1 MKQIE
6 KKLAIAS
13 WITMVM
19 LILGTIYFVREMKNN
34 AYMETDLDEY
44 MPKTHPAF
52 VYSDQAEEWFNI
64 NDGILIAI
72 ENPQGIY
79 NTESLSKIKDIS
91 IKLQEMSQFDEN
103 DVMSLYTADNIV
115 GSEDGMDVQP
125 FFGDSPLVG
134 GMLDSLRNNV
144 KSNDMVFGRMVSTD
158 ETVALI
164 VASMEDDA
172 FTDDF
177 YNEIMTFAKSYEDG
191 QDKIYVA
198 GRPIIEGTLG
208 QLGPEDMKR
217 MVPIVMLVISLVLL
231 VLLRSFRATF
241 ITLSSVLISTIWAFG
256 LMAAVGVPIYS
267 VSTMMPVMLIAIGVA
282 YGIYFYN
289 HLNKFFVSNP
299 YSSNIEAVL
308 HTVKVLW
315 KPLTMA
321 AFTTMIGFFSLLTSE
336 VYPIKFF
343 GLFTAFGIFMAY
355 VLALVFLPATI
366 LIIGNK
372 KRKIKINDDV
382 ETYTLMNR
390 ITDQLLA
397 NKKIV
402 YLSLAVILVVSVVGI
417 QKVWINSS
425 FLEKFEPTSEIA
437 ITDGFVNQKFGGTST
452 LNVILESDDYDAFKQ
467 PENLV
472 LVDALQTETEQL
484 MKVGNSFSLADYIK
498 RMNKVMNA
506 DDESFYSIPE
516 SSEMIA
522 QYLLLYEMS
531 GDPENLVKVVNYD
544 YNKLNVTFQLKG
556 DDSKTINEALAVI
569 DSFKTKFDENGIQVK
584 YAGSGYKAL
593 IFSDLILEGQI
604 KSIIMS
610 MVLVFLLL
618 VVMFRNLKAG
628 LIGSIPIVVT
638 ALISF
643 GVMGL
648 SDIALSTTTAL
659 LSSIAIGIGVDYAI
673 HFLQNYKVY
682 VRKTDSRHDA
692 IHETMKHTGSAIF
705 SNALVV
711 IAGFLVMLFS
721 VFPPNRMLGLLVSM
735 NMFTSFVGTLSIMMI
750 LVYTTKVF
758 LRKGVVNEKQKKFK
772 RKNN

>member
-34 AYMETDLDEY
+34 AHMETDLDEY

-390 ITDQLLA
+390 ITDKLLA

-705 SNALVV
+705 SNTLVV

>member
-34 AYMETDLDEY
+34 AHMETDLDEY

-241 ITLSSVLISTIWAFG
+241 MTLSSVLISTIWAFG

-299 YSSNIEAVL
+299 YASNIEAVL

-390 ITDQLLA
+390 ITDKLLA

>member
-34 AYMETDLDEY
+34 AHMETDLDEY

-299 YSSNIEAVL
+299 YASNIEAVL

-390 ITDQLLA
+390 ITDKLLA

-705 SNALVV
+705 SNTLVV

>member
-34 AYMETDLDEY
+34 AHMETDLDEY

-299 YSSNIEAVL
+299 YASNIEAVL

-390 ITDQLLA
+390 ITDKLLA

>member
-34 AYMETDLDEY
+34 AHMETDLDEY

-299 YSSNIEAVL
+299 YASNIEAVL

-390 ITDQLLA
+390 ITDKLLA

-472 LVDALQTETEQL
+472 LVDVLQTETEQL

-638 ALISF
+638 ALVSF

>member
-299 YSSNIEAVL
+299 YASNIEAVL

-390 ITDQLLA
+390 ITDKLLA

>member
-125 FFGDSPLVG
+125 FFGDLPLVG

-390 ITDQLLA
+390 ITDKLLA

>member
-6 KKLAIAS
+6 KKLSIAS
-13 WITMVM
+13 WITMI
-19 LILGTIYFVREMKNN
+19 ILLLGSVYFLFEMKQNGH
-34 AYMETDLDEY
+34 METDLDEY

-72 ENPQGIY
+72 ENPNGIF
-79 NTESLSKIKDIS
+79 TTQTLTKVKDIS
-91 IKLQEMSQFDEN
+91 LKLQEMSQFDDN

-115 GSEDGMDVQP
+115 GSVDGMDVQP
-125 FFGDSPLVG
+125 FFEDVPTHQAK
-134 GMLDSLRNNV
+134 LDSIKTLV
-144 KSNDMVFGRMVSTD
+144 KSNDMVNGRMVSED
-158 ETVALI
+158 ETVALV
-164 VASMEDDA
+164 VASMGDDA

-177 YNEIMTFAKSYEDG
+177 YNEIMTFAKSYETDG
-191 QDKIYVA
+191 DKIYVA

-217 MVPIVMLVISLVLL
+217 MVPIVLLVISLVLML
-231 VLLRSFRATF
+231 LLRSFRAT
-241 ITLSSVLISTIWAFG
+241 ITTLFSVLISTVWAFG

-289 HLNKFFVSNP
+289 HLNKFFASNQLA
-299 YSSNIEAVL
+299 SNTKAVI

-321 AFTTMIGFFSLLTSE
+321 AFTTIIGFFSLLTSE
-336 VYPIKFF
+336 VFPIKYF

-355 VLALVFLPATI
+355 ALAMVFLPASI

-372 KRKIKINDDV
+372 RRKVKVDMDV

-390 ITDQLLA
+390 ITDKLLN
-397 NKKIV
+397 NKKMV
-402 YLSLAVILVVSVVGI
+402 YLILAVVIVVSVFGI

-437 ITDGFVNQKFGGTST
+437 MTDAFVNKKFGGTST
-452 LNVILESDDYDAFKQ
+452 LNVILESTDADAFKQ
-467 PENLV
+467 PENLI
-472 LVDALQTETEQL
+472 LVDALQSETEKLQ
-484 MKVGNSFSLADYIK
+484 KVGNSFSLSDYIK

-506 DDESFYSIPE
+506 DDDKFYSIPE
-516 SSEMIA
+516 SNEMVA

-544 YNKLNVTFQLKG
+544 YNKLNITFQLKG
-556 DDSKTINEALAVI
+556 DDSKTINEAMAVI
-569 DSFKTKFDENGIQVK
+569 NGFEKSFNEKGIDVK

-604 KSIIMS
+604 KSLIMS
-610 MVLVFLLL
+610 MVLVFFLL
-618 VVMFRNLKAG
+618 VIMFRSFKAG
-628 LIGSIPIVVT
+628 LIGSIPIVIT

-648 SDIALSTTTAL
+648 FNIALSTTTAL

-682 VRKTDSRHDA
+682 VGQTHSRYEA

-705 SNALVV
+705 SNAVVV

-735 NMFTSFVGTLSIMMI
+735 NMFTSFIGTLSVMMI
-750 LVYTTKVF
+750 LVYSSRIF
-758 LRKGVVNEKQKKFK
+758 LKKGIVNERLKIFKQKK
-772 RKNN
+772 

>member
-390 ITDQLLA
+390 ITDKLLA

>member
-299 YSSNIEAVL
+299 FSSNIEAVL

-390 ITDQLLA
+390 ITDKLLA

>member
-134 GMLDSLRNNV
+134 GVLDSLRNNV

-390 ITDQLLA
+390 ITDKLLA

>member
-115 GSEDGMDVQP
+115 GFEDGMDVQP

-134 GMLDSLRNNV
+134 GVLDSLRNNV

-299 YSSNIEAVL
+299 YASNIEAVL

-390 ITDQLLA
+390 ITDKLLA

>member
-34 AYMETDLDEY
+34 AHMETDLDEY

-390 ITDQLLA
+390 ITDKLLA